1 MVLPVSRTLTCPP
14 LLCSLDP
21 VPTIWARCSPASP
34 SRLRQSSAIH
44 WGFPSTFIHVISPSI
59 KKNNIKLL
67 LTLLSESTSTPFH
80 SYLYFK
86 SSFPILSLYL
96 FFTFIK
102 VKNIYNHCTIT
113 QTFPSSH
120 THPDFCS
127 WGLNRKCS
135 GYPRVCTVQCDHLSL
150 VHSTPHADLAALCSW
165 TLCVLCLLASHTR
178 FPPASLSPLF
188 WFQGLVFGHLPFST
202 LTLLAL
208 SLMKYDLNS
217 DPLQIHVSISQWAGI
232 KYLIG

>member
-21 VPTIWARCSPASP
+21 VPTIWAHCFPASP
-34 SRLRQSSAIH
+34 SHLHQSSAIH

-59 KKNNIKLL
+59 KKKYNFSWPYFLSQL
-67 LTLLSESTSTPFH
+67 ALHFTATYTLIPLFP
-80 SYLYFK
+80 YF
-86 SSFPILSLYL
+86 LHL

-102 VKNIYNHCTIT
+102 VKDIYNHCTII
-113 QTFPSSH
+113 QTLPSSH

-127 WGLNRKCS
+127 WGLNWKCS
-135 GYPRVCTVQCDHLSL
+135 GYPCVCTVQRDHLSF
-150 VHSTPHADLAALCSW
+150 VHPTPHADLAALCSW
-165 TLCVLCLLASHTR
+165 TLCVLCLLGTHTL
-178 FPPASLSPLF
+178 FPPTSTSPLL

-217 DPLQIHVSISQWAGI
+217 DPLQIHVSSSQWAGI